1 MIRVVVCVDDR
12 GGMMFNHRRQSRD
25 RAVVADVIASLAGG
39 RLWIAPYSEKLFAET
54 GAAYTVSED
63 FLSLAGE
70 GDTCFVEDRQLSPW
84 ADRIDEVILYHWNRH
99 YPSDLQFD
107 LSLSALGFRLREVSE
122 WKGYSH
128 EKITKEVFVK

>member
-54 GAAYTVSED
+54 GAAYAVSED
-63 FLSLAGE
+63 FLTLAEE
-70 GDTCFVEDRQLSPW
+70 GDVCFVEDRSLSPW
-84 ADRIDEVILYHWNRH
+84 AERIREVTIYRWNRH
-99 YPSDLQFD
+99 YPADLSFD
-107 LSLSALGFRLREVSE
+107 LNLAELGFRLCERSE
-122 WKGYSH
+122 WQGYSH
-128 EKITKEVFVK
+128 EKITKEIFVK